1 MQGHGH
7 RRAVQLPCRIHAAA
21 RWKDMQRSVRSPAD
35 AGPPHSLAQ
44 AVPAGARSAWLGW
57 CGARCD
63 CGGKDSQQAPAP
75 LRGGQVCTSAPSTC
89 FCCMWFLDT
98 KQGSDIKELSCT
110 LG

>member
-44 AVPAGARSAWLGW
+44 AVPAGAWSAWLGW

-75 LRGGQVCTSAPSTC
+75 LERRAGLHQCSQHV
-89 FCCMWFLDT
+89 FLLYVVPGHKT
-98 KQGSDIKELSCT
+98 GF
-110 LG
+110 